1 MGTHPIFESDFD
13 CLTDMAKGKKGK
25 KVDEDAE
32 WDALEKKQAAAKETG
47 LEDKMNDLSTGEPQL
62 SKSQMKKNKR
72 NQKKAAKAGFADLD
86 DEPEMEDEPRIS
98 NGSSKKSAFAALNES
113 SDNASEEEIEIAP
126 PSKTNK
132 KGKKGRKSK
141 FELLAE
147 SDPEPEPE
155 PMVEEKTK
163 KSKKKKSKYDEL
175 AEEAPAEPIVTEKSK
190 GKAKKVQKWRSYL
203 LKWMNHRQKKSRNK
217 KKKSQK
223 LKRIKPKRK
232 RGKEKKE
239 IMQLI

>member
-25 KVDEDAE
+25 KGKNVDEDAE
-32 WDALEKKQAAAKETG
+32 WDALEKKQAAAKETC

-98 NGSSKKSAFAALNES
+98 NGSSKKSAFAALDES

-175 AEEAPAEPIVTEKSK
+175 AEMDESPTEEVEKQEEEEPEVKTNKTEKKK
-190 GKAKKVQKWRSYL
+190 GK
-203 LKWMNHRQKKSRNK
+203 
-217 KKKSQK
+217 
-223 LKRIKPKRK
+223 
-232 RGKEKKE
+232 
-239 IMQLI
+239 

>member
-25 KVDEDAE
+25 KGKNVDEDAE

-72 NQKKAAKAGFADLD
+72 NQRKAAKAGFVDLD

-98 NGSSKKSAFAALNES
+98 NGSSKKSAFAALDES
-113 SDNASEEEIEIAP
+113 PDNASEEEIEIAP

-132 KGKKGRKSK
+132 KGKKGKKSK

-147 SDPEPEPE
+147 SDPEPEPI
-155 PMVEEKTK
+155 VEEKTK

-175 AEEAPAEPIVTEKSK
+175 AEEAPAEPIVTEKTK
-190 GKAKKVQKWRSYL
+190 GKAKKGSKMEKL
-203 LKWMNHRQKKSRNK
+203 LAEMDES
-217 KKKSQK
+217 
-223 LKRIKPKRK
+223 PTEEV
-232 RGKEKKE
+232 EKQEEPEVKT
-239 IMQLI
+239 

>member
-72 NQKKAAKAGFADLD
+72 NQKKAAKAGFAELD

-155 PMVEEKTK
+155 PMLEEKTR

-190 GKAKKVQKWRSYL
+190 GKAKKSSKMEKL
-203 LKWMNHRQKKSRNK
+203 LAEMDESPTEEVE
-217 KKKSQK
+217 
-223 LKRIKPKRK
+223 KR
-232 RGKEKKE
+232 EE
-239 IMQLI
+239 